1 MHRRKH
7 LVLEYFLLVFVSNLH
22 YFIIIILLS
31 GTLEERL
38 SHHLPIFHVFNRKTA
53 VPAENKKHI
62 QYYDYCKSNVE
73 NFVTCI
79 DKELNENNPDNFSGF
94 ASIYSETLDKCCKLD
109 KPRNSKRTQQANPW
123 LTPGII
129 NACARKHELCK
140 LWVRA
145 TKRKCIYRLTDSTS
159 RSKCIC
165 YYCQDIIKCR
175 ETFKDY
181 RRTLK
186 HLIKNSKRGFYSE
199 KITDCQGDSKKMW
212 EIING
217 LRGKCKRQIK
227 PQFIIYDLYR
237 INLAKPDLLRHRA
250 FYCLA

>member
-1 MHRRKH
+1 MNSCLQRFSIQPYWK
-7 LVLEYFLLVFVSNLH
+7 VFSIAIFFRCKENIQILRC
-22 YFIIIILLS
+22 IIITKL
-31 GTLEERL
+31 
-38 SHHLPIFHVFNRKTA
+38 
-53 VPAENKKHI
+53 
-62 QYYDYCKSNVE
+62 NVE

-79 DKELNENNPDNFSGF
+79 DKELNENKPDNFSGF

-123 LTPGII
+123 LTTGII

-140 LWVRA
+140 LWIRA

-165 YYCQDIIKCR
+165 YYCQDIIKCH

-186 HLIKNSKRGFYSE
+186 HLIKNSKRGFYTE

-227 PQFIIYDLYR
+227 PQFIIDNVKITNRRVIANEFNKYFISIACKL
-237 INLAKPDLLRHRA
+237 I
-250 FYCLA
+250 